1 MKKIFKIGLLLLLLS
16 FSLTGC
22 AVLDALR
29 GDREMIPYNNGV
41 PDGSGRIS
49 YK

>member
-1 MKKIFKIGLLLLLLS
+1 MKKILKMGLLLLLLS
-16 FSLTGC
+16 FLFTGC

-41 PDGSGRIS
+41 PDSTGKIL

>member
-1 MKKIFKIGLLLLLLS
+1 MKRILKKGLLLLLLS

-22 AVLDALR
+22 AVLR

-41 PDGSGRIS
+41 PDATGTIR
-49 YK
+49 YN

>member
-1 MKKIFKIGLLLLLLS
+1 MKRIFKTGLLLLMLL

-22 AVLDALR
+22 AVLDTLR

-41 PDGSGRIS
+41 PDATGTIR
-49 YK
+49 YQ

>member
-1 MKKIFKIGLLLLLLS
+1 MKRILKTGLLLLMLL
-16 FSLTGC
+16 FLLIGC

-41 PDGSGRIS
+41 PDATGTIR
-49 YK
+49 YQ

>member
-1 MKKIFKIGLLLLLLS
+1 MKRILKTGLLLLMLL

-22 AVLDALR
+22 VVLDALR

-41 PDGSGRIS
+41 PDAIGTIR
-49 YK
+49 YQ

>member
-1 MKKIFKIGLLLLLLS
+1 MKRIFKTGILLLMLL

-22 AVLDALR
+22 TVLDVLR

-41 PDGSGRIS
+41 PDATGTIR
-49 YK
+49 YN

>member
-1 MKKIFKIGLLLLLLS
+1 MKKILKKGLLLLILLFS
-16 FSLTGC
+16 FTSC

-41 PDGSGRIS
+41 PDATGTIR
-49 YK
+49 YQ

>member
-1 MKKIFKIGLLLLLLS
+1 MKRIFKTGLLLLLL

-41 PDGSGRIS
+41 PMLLEQFVINN
-49 YK
+49 

>member
-1 MKKIFKIGLLLLLLS
+1 MKKIFKIGMLLLLLS

-22 AVLDALR
+22 AVLDVLR

-41 PDGSGRIS
+41 PDATGTIH
-49 YK
+49 YN